1 MNKLLE
7 LVKPKLGC
15 GYVWGTQ
22 GEVLTPGLLA
32 RLKVDFGTEH
42 YDLAD
47 GTKASKWL
55 SQQVF
60 DCSGLIVWALR
71 SLNLVVHNFDATA
84 ADLFG
89 MCTPIGMQELRP
101 GDLVFKQSGS
111 NMVHVGVY
119 LSDGHTIEAQGTALG
134 VIVGS
139 VSSFNMY
146 GRLNFKLEDSTNP
159 ITKALLAKRVIKDP
173 QYWDDHL
180 VPGGMIKAEY
190 AIIVLK
196 GLLGIK

>member
-32 RLKVDFGTEH
+32 RLKHDFGTEH

-47 GTKASKWL
+47 GTKASKWMN
-55 SQQVF
+55 QQVF

-71 SLNLVVHNFDATA
+71 KLQLVVPDFDATA
-84 ADLFG
+84 AELFG
-89 MCTPIGMQELRP
+89 MCTPIGLQEIRP
-101 GDLVFKQSGS
+101 GDLVFRKTNSAI
-111 NMVHVGVY
+111 VHVGVY
-119 LSDGHTIEAQGTALG
+119 LADGHTIEAQGTALG
-134 VIVGS
+134 VVIGDAA
-139 VSSFNMY
+139 SFNMF
-146 GRLNFKLEDSTNP
+146 GRLNFNLETATNP
-159 ITKALLAKRVIKDP
+159 ITKGLLARQAIKDP

-180 VPGGMIKAEY
+180 VPGGLIKAEY
-190 AIIVLK
+190 VIIVLK
-196 GLLGIK
+196 KLLAI